1 MKPIRILHVFFSG
14 STSGYRPVWIR
25 FDSITEL
32 LREKGFD
39 VWILGYAQNWSNLK
53 RKILGSI
60 DVDIKNKIINITQP
74 RWLAAM
80 DVLIHNFIL
89 LGGLGYAI
97 LLYAIC
103 KKLKINSIILA
114 DDMVGT
120 NFYFLLI
127 KKIFGIKINTI
138 IDYQDLTARL
148 HTFKS
153 KNFLKRIISTTVDE
167 VINPKLAKKII
178 TSTNFGREFLFH
190 RSKINKGFVIPES
203 FRLEYQLEENYNKDE
218 IRKKLGLI
226 SRPIIFIWSG
236 YLGGFTTND
245 VLFLIRA
252 ISLSKNK
259 SKILLLLIGGG
270 TDKDKFYIDY
280 FARKAGVN
288 VKHVGYVDA
297 KSYLY
302 WQYLMAADIGI
313 FIRPRTLFSHFL
325 SGRKVSDY
333 MRVGLPVIVPCL
345 AGQLEVIKGNGL
357 CYKPEDVKDLAMKI
371 DKILEMDLDYMGYI
385 SRQIVESNEKYVI
398 ELVNSKEFSDFLI
411 NYY

>member
-14 STSGYRPVWIR
+14 STSGYRPGWIR
-25 FDSITEL
+25 FDTITEL

-39 VWILGYAQNWSNLK
+39 IWILGYAQNWSNLK
-53 RKILGSI
+53 RKILGGI
-60 DVDIKNKIINITQP
+60 DVDTKNKIINITQP
-74 RWLAAM
+74 RWLAAI
-80 DVLIHNFIL
+80 DVLINNFIL

-97 LLYAIC
+97 LLYTIC

-127 KKIFGIKINTI
+127 KKMFRMKINTI

-153 KNFLKRIISTTVDE
+153 KNFLKRIISTTIDE

-178 TSTNFGREFLFH
+178 TITNFGKEFLFH
-190 RSKINKGFVIPES
+190 RSKINKGYVIPNL
-203 FRLEYQLEENYNKDE
+203 FRAEYHIEKNYNKNE
-218 IRKKLGLI
+218 IRRKLGLP
-226 SRPIIFIWSG
+226 SQSIIFIWSG
-236 YLGGFTTND
+236 HLGGFTTDD

-252 ISLSKNK
+252 IALSKNK
-259 SKILLLLIGGG
+259 SKILLLLMGSTTERHRFI
-270 TDKDKFYIDY
+270 INN
-280 FARKAGVN
+280 FAKKLDVY

-325 SGRKVSDY
+325 TGRKVMDY
-333 MRVGLPVIVPCL
+333 MGIGLPVIVPCL
-345 AGQLEVIKGNGL
+345 AGQLEIIKGNGL
-357 CYKPEDVKDLAMKI
+357 CYKPEDVLDLTKKI
-371 DKILEMDLDYMGYI
+371 DEILNLDLINMGI
-385 SRQIVESNEKYVI
+385 K
-398 ELVNSKEFSDFLI
+398 SKEITNSILNNIKTLFSDPSFIEFLI
-411 NYY
+411 K

>member
-1 MKPIRILHVFFSG
+1 MFFFKLKDMIYEYPLPIIMTTLIKEGDIV
-14 STSGYRPVWIR
+14 
-25 FDSITEL
+25 
-32 LREKGFD
+32 
-39 VWILGYAQNWSNLK
+39 
-53 RKILGSI
+53 
-60 DVDIKNKIINITQP
+60 VDIGANQGQYTIFLSI
-74 RWLAAM
+74 

-153 KNFLKRIISTTVDE
+153 KNFLKRIISTTIDE

-178 TSTNFGREFLFH
+178 TVSNFGKEFLFY

-203 FRLEYQLEENYNKDE
+203 LFRSEYQIKVNYNKYE
-218 IRKKLGLI
+218 IRRKLGLN
-226 SRPIIFIWSG
+226 SQSIIFIWSG
-236 YLGGFTTND
+236 HLGGFTTND

-259 SKILLLLIGGG
+259 RKILLLLIGGG

-280 FARKAGVN
+280 FARKTGVN

-333 MRVGLPVIVPCL
+333 MRIGLPVIVPCL
-345 AGQLEVIKGNGL
+345 SGQLEIIKGNGL

-371 DKILEMDLDYMGYI
+371 DKILEMDLQYMGSI